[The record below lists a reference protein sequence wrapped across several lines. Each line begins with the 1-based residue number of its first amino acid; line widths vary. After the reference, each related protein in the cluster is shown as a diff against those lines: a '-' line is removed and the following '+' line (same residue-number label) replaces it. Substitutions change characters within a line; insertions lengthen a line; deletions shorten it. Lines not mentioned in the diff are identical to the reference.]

1 MPQTIRT
8 MSRPRAGRPADLG
21 RGDPVITVA
30 TADGDGDADG
40 RVGGARIRAIMEA
53 AATGAATELANG
65 PVVAV
70 AVSAI
75 ALVKPVMVGDEI
87 ACHADVARIGTSSI
101 TLAVEVL
108 VRRRGLGAPE
118 RVAAADYTYMAVD
131 GDGRPRPVLELGP
144 GGEGCHDPVNP
155 DAGAT
160 PWMPT
165 T

>member
-8 MSRPRAGRPADLG
+8 IPHARASWPAETPRDEPVVTLRAAAG
-21 RGDPVITVA
+21 
-30 TADGDGDADG
+30 DGDGNG
-40 RVGGARIRAIMEA
+40 LVGGARIRSIMETA
-53 AATGAATELANG
+53 AAGTAAGISNG

-75 ALVKPVMVGDEI
+75 AMVKPVMVGDVI

-108 VRRRGLGAPE
+108 VRRQGLGAPE

-144 GGEGCHDPVNP
+144 RGRTLP
-155 DAGAT
+155 
-160 PWMPT
+160 
-165 T
+165 